1 MGINNF
7 KNSNKTKE
15 ERVNLITNG
24 NKKVKCMLNKSF
36 LKDIKKKFSAVANV
50 GLCFIINPTKLFK
63 NMKEYHITNMIS
75 PYKWLNTNGVN
86 FKERLKRRNFVIS
99 QIKKNNIYLLINEP
113 DELNLDTQK

>member
-15 ERVNLITNG
+15 ERVNLINNG
-24 NKKVKCMLNKSF
+24 NKKVKYMLNKSF

-50 GLCFIINPTKLFK
+50 GLCFIISPIKLFK

-99 QIKKNNIYLLINEP
+99 QIKKNNISLLINEP
-113 DELNLDTQK
+113 DKLNLDTQK